1 MGEMYLGMQIYRFY
15 IKCTK
20 CLREITFK
28 VKLKPTFANIGNDF
42 FEQTDPA
49 AGDYQL
55 EHGAIRNFE
64 SIRLAEKQAKEE
76 ATKLAEEEALNPMKV
91 SQKIQ
96 RNSI

>member
-1 MGEMYLGMQIYRFY
+1 MGHTYLGMQIYRFY

-28 VKLKPTFANIGNDF
+28 VKLKPMFANIGTIF

-49 AGDYQL
+49 NGDYEL

-76 ATKLAEEEALNPMKV
+76 AAKAAEEEALNPMKV
-91 SQKIQ
+91 RKKIHGHC
-96 RNSI
+96 I

>member
-1 MGEMYLGMQIYRFY
+1 MYLGMQIYRFY

-28 VKLKPTFANIGNDF
+28 VKLKPTFASICNDF

-49 AGDYQL
+49 NGDYEL

-91 SQKIQ
+91 SRKIH